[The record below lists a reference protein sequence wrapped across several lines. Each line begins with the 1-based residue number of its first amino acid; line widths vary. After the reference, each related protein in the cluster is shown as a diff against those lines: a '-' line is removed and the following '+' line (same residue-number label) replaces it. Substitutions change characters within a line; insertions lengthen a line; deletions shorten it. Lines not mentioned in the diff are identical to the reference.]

1 MPELPEV
8 EHVKRGL
15 SPKIIGEIIT
25 GVHFSEKVT
34 AGKSSGK
41 QTIIKGTDLETFERN
56 IIGSTIKAL
65 DRRSKYLIFTLENEW
80 HEHYIIS
87 HLGMSGAYFVV
98 DQLEDIGIPNYINH
112 WHVAIHLQSGRQL
125 IYSDIRR
132 FGELRYIERL
142 EEATQIMA
150 IAPEPFDD
158 EALDYYLTQLTASK
172 WQGRPIKEAI
182 MNHSVVSGCGNI
194 YACEALHLARINPN
208 KTVKR
213 IGRAKR
219 IELFQAIV
227 HVLNEGIKY
236 GGSSISSYRNVEGKE
251 GFMQTRFNI
260 YGRKICATCGGPVSQ
275 KVIATRNTHYCT
287 HCQK

>member
-15 SPKIIGEIIT
+15 SPKILGEIIT
-25 GVHFSEKVT
+25 GVTFSDKVT
-34 AGKSSGK
+34 AGKAAGK
-41 QTIIKGTDLETFERN
+41 QTIIKGIDLKTFEGK

-65 DRRSKYLIFTLENEW
+65 DRRSKYLIFTLENEL

-98 DQLEDIGIPNYINH
+98 DRLEDIGVPNYINH
-112 WHVAIHLQSGRQL
+112 WHVAIHLQSGKQL

-142 EEATQIMA
+142 ESAAQIMA

-158 EALDYYLTQLTASK
+158 EAPAYYLDQLTAPK
-172 WQGRPIKEAI
+172 WQEKTIKEAI

-194 YACEALHLARINPN
+194 YACEALHLSRINPN
-208 KTVKR
+208 HKVKR
-213 IGRAKR
+213 LSKAKR
-219 IELFQAIV
+219 TELFEAIV

-260 YGRKICATCGGPVSQ
+260 YGRKTCGTCGGPVTA

>member
-15 SPKIIGEIIT
+15 SPKIIGELIT
-25 GVHFSEKVT
+25 GVTFSEKVT
-34 AGKSSGK
+34 IGKSAGK
-41 QTIIKGTDLETFERN
+41 QTIIKGTDLETFQRN
-56 IIGSTIKAL
+56 ITGSTIKAL
-65 DRRSKYLIFTLENEW
+65 DRRSKYLIFTLENELQ
-80 HEHYIIS
+80 EHFIIS

-98 DQLEDIGIPNYINH
+98 DQLEDIGVPNYINH
-112 WHVAIHLQSGRQL
+112 WHVTIHLQSGRL
-125 IYSDIRR
+125 LVYSDIRR

-142 EEATQIMA
+142 EDAAQIMA

-158 EALDYYLTQLTASK
+158 GASDYYLTQLKSSR
-172 WQGRPIKEAI
+172 WQEKTIKEAI

-194 YACEALHLARINPN
+194 YACEALHLAKINPN
-208 KTVKR
+208 RKVKR
-213 IGRAKR
+213 VTKSKR

-251 GFMQTRFNI
+251 GYMQTRFKI
-260 YGRKICATCGGPVSQ
+260 YGRKTCGTCGGPVTA